1 MIGMLFLKEP
11 EMEYL
16 VTILLKHG
24 NFESNLA
31 HKITLTS

>member
-1 MIGMLFLKEP
+1 MIGMLFFKEP
-11 EMEYL
+11 EIKYL

-24 NFESNLA
+24 HFESNLA